1 MFKACETDLD
11 VKEVG
16 ACRERYKCSHFHI
29 LVMGRANAGK
39 TTILEKVCGV
49 AKGTEPIII
58 YDKSG
63 QSYLTKT
70 QSVSLS
76 SKSFR

>member
-1 MFKACETDLD
+1 MADLN

-16 ACRERYKCSHFHI
+16 ARRERYKCSHFHI

-58 YDKSG
+58 YDESG
-63 QSYLTKT
+63 QSCYSITPKFLPP
-70 QSVSLS
+70 QNL
-76 SKSFR
+76 